1 MIRRIALSFCLLFLT
16 AASANVAHAQ
26 FPYGGDLAAWNGW
39 GGYGAGYGWGYLGT
53 RVGFVPQPPYYAIHP
68 PVYYS
73 AQIIRRPYGYSPYA
87 WPATYPPFNTQVIES
102 RASMNADPA
111 VFINPYAAQP
121 GNGGGQLPPP
131 RNAPAAGDNSSVQ
144 PQLIINPY
152 VVSKAVAAK

>member
-1 MIRRIALSFCLLFLT
+1 MIRRFALLCSMLLLT
-16 AASANVAHAQ
+16 IVSANVAQAQ

-87 WPATYPPFNTQVIES
+87 WPATYPPFNQQMIES
-102 RASMNADPA
+102 RAAATADPA
-111 VFINPYAAQP
+111 VFINPYSKQQ

-131 RNAPAAGDNSSVQ
+131 RIAPANDNSAIQ

-152 VVSKAVAAK
+152 VVRREVAAK

>member
-1 MIRRIALSFCLLFLT
+1 MIRRALLIAAVLFFSAC
-16 AASANVAHAQ
+16 AAEQASAQ

-39 GGYGAGYGWGYLGT
+39 GGYGSGYGWGYLGT

-87 WPATYPPFNTQVIES
+87 WPATYPPFGTVALES
-102 RASMNADPA
+102 QSTMQSDPA
-111 VFINPYAAQP
+111 VFINPYAQP

-131 RNAPAAGDNSSVQ
+131 RNANEQSRVQ

-152 VVSKAVAAK
+152 VAAKAVAAK

>member
-1 MIRRIALSFCLLFLT
+1 MIRRFALVFGVLLSS
-16 AASANVAHAQ
+16 AIGANVAQAQ

-73 AQIIRRPYGYSPYA
+73 AQIMRRPYGASPYA
-87 WPATYPPFNTQVIES
+87 WPATYPPFTQQVIES
-102 RASMNADPA
+102 QSVATADPA
-111 VFINPYAAQP
+111 MFLNPYVQ

-131 RNAPAAGDNSSVQ
+131 RPAAGDGSRVQ
-144 PQLIINPY
+144 PQLIVNPY
-152 VVSKAVAAK
+152 VVQKGLAAN